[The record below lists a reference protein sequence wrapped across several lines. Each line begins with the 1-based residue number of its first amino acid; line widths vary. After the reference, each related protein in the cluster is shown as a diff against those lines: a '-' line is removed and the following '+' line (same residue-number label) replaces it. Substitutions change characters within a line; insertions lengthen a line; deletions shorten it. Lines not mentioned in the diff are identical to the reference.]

1 MDSKTLTNNNIDNI
15 QQYCKGCEKNLPTS
29 FFVTNEN
36 FYRTCSVCRVQNKEV
51 HQRKSIYKQQLNNPN
66 ANIANQTPIEL
77 IELHNFGD
85 FMSEIFNI
93 FENENKEN
101 TENLKFEFSC
111 IVNTVTLEG
120 DFKEKANYI
129 IKEICDVDDYT
140 WM

>member
-1 MDSKTLTNNNIDNI
+1 M
-15 QQYCKGCEKNLPTS
+15 
-29 FFVTNEN
+29 
-36 FYRTCSVCRVQNKEV
+36 
-51 HQRKSIYKQQLNNPN
+51 HQRKSIYKQQLNDPN

-93 FENENKEN
+93 FEDENKEN

-129 IKEICDVDDYT
+129 VKEICDVDDYT